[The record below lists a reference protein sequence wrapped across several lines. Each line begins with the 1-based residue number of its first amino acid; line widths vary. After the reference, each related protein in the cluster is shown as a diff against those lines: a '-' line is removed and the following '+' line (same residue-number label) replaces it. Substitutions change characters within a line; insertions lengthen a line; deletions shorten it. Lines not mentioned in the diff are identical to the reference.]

1 MRLRDCDNCLVY
13 GTDNRPL
20 SRARVENRNEE
31 EIRLFFRNPKLRSV
45 RFRTMIDFY
54 DRSQG
59 VIRSRCELVIQRNS
73 LPTRI
78 KEPWMAE
85 CEVLEI
91 VEVFQRQKDLRVE
104 VQLWTEF
111 QTASGWFFS
120 GTIRNISAGGILL
133 ATTQELKKNDHFSF
147 RYRFGVEDCEVKA
160 KVLRVGGLIR
170 GEYTYGCQFQGL
182 SLDSEAA
189 IRKFVFA
196 KQVEKQN
203 QKGRE

>member
-1 MRLRDCDNCLVY
+1 MRLRDCEGCLVY

-20 SRARVENRNEE
+20 SRARVEIGSEM

-59 VIRSRCELVIQRNS
+59 VVRCRCELVIQRNS
-73 LPTRI
+73 YPNRTR
-78 KEPWMAE
+78 EPWMAD
-85 CEVLEI
+85 CEILDVEEI
-91 VEVFQRQKDLRVE
+91 FQRQKDLRVD
-104 VQLWTEF
+104 VQLWMEF
-111 QTASGWFFS
+111 QTESGWFFS

-133 ATTQELKKNDHFSF
+133 STPQVLKKNDLLSF
-147 RYRFGVEDCEVKA
+147 RYRFGTEDCEVQA
-160 KVLRVGGLIR
+160 KVLRPGGLVR
-170 GEYTYGCQFQGL
+170 GEYTYGCQFQKL
-182 SLDSEAA
+182 SLESEAA

-203 QKGRE
+203 KKGRE